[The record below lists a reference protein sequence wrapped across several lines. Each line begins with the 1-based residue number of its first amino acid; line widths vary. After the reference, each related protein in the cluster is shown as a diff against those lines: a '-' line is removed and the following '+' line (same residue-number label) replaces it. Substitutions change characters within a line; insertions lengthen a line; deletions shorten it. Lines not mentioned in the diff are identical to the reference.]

1 VTHKL
6 ATFAARTGWGRRF
19 DAPPRSTIISGT
31 ANTTAKSLDVSNGAL
46 RSEAGLRALGLA
58 RSAGTALG
66 AVAAA
71 IAPTFRLLMGSRIQG
86 VGAGPVPKLATA
98 LIIAGD
104 SGSLSDSHRRSHS
117 MGPQ

>member
-1 VTHKL
+1 
-6 ATFAARTGWGRRF
+6 
-19 DAPPRSTIISGT
+19 
-31 ANTTAKSLDVSNGAL
+31 
-46 RSEAGLRALGLA
+46 
-58 RSAGTALG
+58 
-66 AVAAA
+66 VAAA